1 MERIYRLT
9 CGPYYEKQELGYLTE
24 DKLNDYLEELFN
36 SALIQSSIRSH
47 IETLKVQ
54 KMAYE
59 TQRHHIVQD
68 MNKCLPILQDGKTNP
83 KYKETK
89 KEYRKYER
97 AVIDCKWQIK
107 KIDKL
112 LEKYQTELIALAYAK
127 ALFNVTN
134 NADNY
139 DKRLKQ
145 ANKINEL
152 LK

>member
-68 MNKCLPILQDGKTNP
+68 MNKYLSILQTGKTNP
-83 KYKETK
+83 GYKDAK
-89 KEYRKYER
+89 KQYKKYER
-97 AVIDCKWQIK
+97 IVIDCKCQMK
-107 KIDKL
+107 KIDNLIEERNKWTATDWL
-112 LEKYQTELIALAYAK
+112 HWANYNWEPIEL
-127 ALFNVTN
+127 NVV
-134 NADNY
+134 
-139 DKRLKQ
+139 RPV
-145 ANKINEL
+145 NEMVSEDWM
-152 LK
+152 

>member
-1 MERIYRLT
+1 MTIYKVSR
-9 CGPYYEKQELGYLTE
+9 GNAWDEYDIGYLTE

-54 KMAYE
+54 KMVYE

-97 AVIDCKWQIK
+97 AVIDCKCQMK
-107 KIDKL
+107 KIDNLIEECNKWTATDWL
-112 LEKYQTELIALAYAK
+112 HWANYNWEPIEL
-127 ALFNVTN
+127 NVVRPVN
-134 NADNY
+134 DRMSE
-139 DKRLKQ
+139 DWM
-145 ANKINEL
+145 
-152 LK
+152 